1 MTLSENLVTL
11 LSSSFW
17 CSRAKAERRRERGR
31 GKQGRK
37 EERRKEAAARPN
49 TEEKRRI
56 RGGEKEGRK
65 EGALPELSRAEQ
77 NRASPVVRQQ
87 STGEH
92 SEKER
97 ERERERKGAGFIKS
111 LDNKLAPSV
120 GWWRDTERGP
130 RAHPRREWERA
141 REHYL

>member
-97 ERERERKGAGFIKS
+97 ERERERERDLLNLWITN
-111 LDNKLAPSV
+111 LLRPSD
-120 GWWRDTERGP
+120 GGEI
-130 RAHPRREWERA
+130 RREGRGRIRDESGRER
-141 REHYL
+141 ESIICS